1 MRQNAGLSEDA
12 NVTQHWQNQM
22 KNLTLLAMKKLDLS
36 SEKHSL
42 FIFWKV
48 LFDRPFAVDVMLTKH
63 AVTGLF
69 EYGDRLIIMLKT
81 TDNTAD

>member
-1 MRQNAGLSEDA
+1 
-12 NVTQHWQNQM
+12 M

-81 TDNTAD
+81 TDNTVD

>member
-1 MRQNAGLSEDA
+1 MHQNPGLCEDTNA
-12 NVTQHWQNQM
+12 TQHWQNQM

-48 LFDRPFAVDVMLTKH
+48 LFDRPFAVDVMLTKR

>member
-1 MRQNAGLSEDA
+1 MHQNAGLSEDTNA
-12 NVTQHWQNQM
+12 TQHWQNQM

>member
-1 MRQNAGLSEDA
+1 
-12 NVTQHWQNQM
+12 
-22 KNLTLLAMKKLDLS
+22 MKKLDLS
-36 SEKHSL
+36 SEKKHSP

-69 EYGDRLIIMLKT
+69 EYGDRLIIMLETSDNT
-81 TDNTAD
+81 TD